1 MVITVIGIIM
11 KNFANTTNIIYLER
25 KSIIKRLGKQNK
37 TKKCYVILENV
48 NVCMDMDQ
56 DYFVM

>member
-1 MVITVIGIIM
+1 M